1 MLIMRTTQRQ
11 KKVKNAGVLL
21 IYWKMK
27 KMSEHDIQKA
37 ITNYL
42 DLKNICYFAVPN
54 GGHRHMLVAKK
65 LKAEGVKAGVPDLAI
80 VHNGKYYGIEVKTPK
95 GRLSE
100 NQKLMITL
108 LENNGASV
116 GIVRGISDT
125 AELLNEWGIR

>member
-1 MLIMRTTQRQ
+1 
-11 KKVKNAGVLL
+11 
-21 IYWKMK
+21 
-27 KMSEHDIQKA
+27 MSEHDIQKA

-42 DLKNICYFAVPN
+42 DLKGVCYFAVPN

-80 VHNGKYYGIEVKTPK
+80 VHNGKYYGIEVKAPK

-116 GIVRGISDT
+116 GIVRGIPDT
-125 AELLNEWGIR
+125 AELLKEWGIK